1 MGLAV
6 TRQSRGY
13 GDQRCYKPWSGAD
26 TLQITFGGAGVDTIT
41 GFTGGAGGDVLD
53 LVGTIDINDAAGND
67 LDTDGFLLIN
77 GTASV
82 VIADGLRG

>member
-1 MGLAV
+1 M
-6 TRQSRGY
+6 
-13 GDQRCYKPWSGAD
+13 
-26 TLQITFGGAGVDTIT
+26 
-41 GFTGGAGGDVLD
+41 LD

-82 VIADGLRG
+82 VIADGLTVVDGSLKQLRMQVRS